1 MRFSM
6 LICILTLCS
15 CSFSQSKF
23 SAFTGG
29 IEFGIGANK
38 FVDFNEL
45 TNYPNLEREWYKY
58 KLQHFPIQFG
68 FFTDKYINGS
78 EYIELAIVYASR
90 SVSRILVN
98 SYTLNSWHIT
108 VPSGHLFCIDLPV
121 KYYMKEIRIFKRQF
135 KPFVGVIPSMVF
147 AVDFSDEYYNIP
159 GQYFNKTYLSLC
171 TGLSFH
177 KGISRFKLHLST
189 AVTSITKWKYKNEI
203 QAVNE
208 GYRGVI
214 FPCEVLVVYG
224 FVIGG

>member
-6 LICILTLCS
+6 LICILTLCA
-15 CSFSQSKF
+15 CSFSQSRF

-58 KLQHFPIQFG
+58 KLHHFPIQFG

-98 SYTLNSWHIT
+98 SYTLHSWKT
-108 VPSGHLFCIDLPV
+108 VAKLSYKLRGRERIRDTWLQFSARYLPILF
-121 KYYMKEIRIFKRQF
+121 
-135 KPFVGVIPSMVF
+135 
-147 AVDFSDEYYNIP
+147 
-159 GQYFNKTYLSLC
+159 
-171 TGLSFH
+171 
-177 KGISRFKLHLST
+177 IS
-189 AVTSITKWKYKNEI
+189 
-203 QAVNE
+203 
-208 GYRGVI
+208 
-214 FPCEVLVVYG
+214 
-224 FVIGG
+224 